1 MHRIKYKF
9 NGRDSFN
16 IAMKQTNNDKKPA
29 DLVKTT
35 DDITLHTTKGTEAA
49 HTLPG
54 GNKNSHQKQK
64 RAILLTFAAMLAIVV
79 IWYAGVPAAQSLY
92 NYIEQKINEKK
103 VTSDYLDRIKSL
115 RFYEANYE
123 ENVYDDK
130 EYMNLNRYIAYTEGM
145 DTFYIT
151 DDDYS
156 RYDAPIA
163 FFARYFKTVI
173 EGKYEEYDSYF
184 TENYFKDHKNKETFA
199 PQKIYDIEIKYISK
213 LASAEKDETTY
224 IYKVGFKIFKNNG
237 TFRNDI
243 ESDAS
248 RPLFYTVI
256 EYKDGTV
263 LIDKISVSL
272 DK

>member
-1 MHRIKYKF
+1 MKRIK
-9 NGRDSFN
+9 NE
-16 IAMKQTNNDKKPA
+16 KKPA
-29 DLVKTT
+29 GSVKPT
-35 DDITLHTTKGTEAA
+35 DDVTLNIKEGTEADQSSSPDDKTA
-49 HTLPG
+49 SR
-54 GNKNSHQKQK
+54 KKQK
-64 RAILLTFAAMLAIVV
+64 RAILITFAAMLAVIV
-79 IWYAGVPAAQSLY
+79 IWYAGVPAVRSLY
-92 NYIEQKINEKK
+92 DYVKQKNDEKK
-103 VTSDYLDRIKSL
+103 VTSDYLDRIKSI
-115 RFYEANYE
+115 RFYEANYD
-123 ENVYDDK
+123 ENVYDDE
-130 EYMNLNRYIAYTEGM
+130 EYMSLNRYIAYTEGM
-145 DTFYIT
+145 NTFYIT

-156 RYDAPIA
+156 RFDAPIA